1 MSTNMYSESALKTFQ
16 YIMSIHEF
24 RKAFSDE
31 HKPSWLK
38 ISTIT
43 MISTY
48 EKTVDYAKLRDIFT
62 KLGSITLQMK
72 DSKSTGFEWRLK
84 SSAKF
89 MNQVT
94 LWYKD
99 VYSTKSI
106 KVFSNGSLQVAGCSD
121 VLDCSR
127 VIHQLNYLL
136 KELKVIDEPAPL
148 SSYRI
153 VMINTNFSLNYDV
166 NVFKII
172 EHFSKSHIFNVTFE
186 PDKYSAVK
194 IKFKPAQDMKEVTVS
209 IFGTGKV
216 IITGAETLQEIALA
230 YNIIIQHVHS
240 YKSDIKVSKNTSEC
254 KVFMGYTFDDWIPT
268 LSKMGIQPWTFS
280 RVNQPIVF

>member
-1 MSTNMYSESALKTFQ
+1 MEYTDSALKTFEFL
-16 YIMSIHEF
+16 MTIHKF
-24 RKAFSDE
+24 REAVEEE
-31 HKPSWLK
+31 HRPSWLK

-43 MISTY
+43 MVSTNQKVVNF
-48 EKTVDYAKLRDIFT
+48 EKLRALFE
-62 KLGSITLQMK
+62 KLGSVTLNMR
-72 DSKSTGFEWRLK
+72 DSKAPGFEWKLK

-94 LWYKD
+94 LWYMD
-99 VYSTKSI
+99 CYSTKSV

-121 VLDCSR
+121 VLDCMR
-127 VIHQLNYLL
+127 IINQLNYLL
-136 KELKVIDEPAPL
+136 KTLEVVDEPAPI

-166 NVFKII
+166 NVIKVI
-172 EHFSKSHIFNVTFE
+172 EHFSSSPIFNVTFE

-209 IFGTGKV
+209 IFGTGKI

-230 YNIIIQHVHS
+230 YNTIVQHINAH
-240 YKSDIKVSKNTSEC
+240 KEEIKVSKNPWNC
-254 KVFMGYTFDDWIPT
+254 RVFMGYDFADWIPALKKLGT
-268 LSKMGIQPWTFS
+268 KPWTFS
-280 RVNQPIVF
+280 RINKAVVF

>member
-1 MSTNMYSESALKTFQ
+1 MENYSDAAIKTFQ
-16 YIMSIHEF
+16 YIMSLNTF
-24 RKAFSDE
+24 REACPE
-31 HKPSWLK
+31 EYKPSWVK

-48 EKTVDYAKLRDIFT
+48 KKAVNYAKLRDIFT
-62 KLGSITLQMK
+62 KLGSITLKMEK
-72 DSKSTGFEWRLK
+72 SKTDGFEWQLK
-84 SSAKF
+84 HSAQF

-121 VLDCSR
+121 ILDCLR
-127 VIHQLNYLL
+127 IINQLNYLL
-136 KELKVIDEPAPL
+136 KELDVIDEIAPL
-148 SSYRI
+148 TSYRI
-153 VMINTNFSLNYDV
+153 VMINTNFSLNYNV
-166 NVFKII
+166 NVLKII
-172 EHFSKSHIFNVTFE
+172 QHFSSSPIFNVTFE

-209 IFGTGKV
+209 IFGTGKI

-230 YNIIIQHVHS
+230 YNTIIQQVITHR
-240 YKSDIKVSKNTSEC
+240 KDILVSKNPSEC
-254 KVFMGYTFDDWIPT
+254 RVFMGYLFDDWIPT
-268 LSKMGIQPWTFS
+268 LTKLGVKPWTFA
-280 RVNQPIVF
+280 RINNPVNF

>member
-1 MSTNMYSESALKTFQ
+1 MSAVYSPSALKTFE
-16 YIMSIHEF
+16 YIMSINEF
-24 RKAFSDE
+24 REAFTEE

-48 EKTVDYAKLRDIFT
+48 DKAVDYAKLRDIFT
-62 KLGSITLQMK
+62 KLGSITLNMK
-72 DSKSTGFEWRLK
+72 DSKSSGFEWKLK

-99 VYSTKSI
+99 AYSTKSI

-121 VLDCSR
+121 ILDCTR
-127 VIHQLNYLL
+127 VINQLNYLL
-136 KELKVIDEPAPL
+136 KELEVIDKPAPL

-166 NVFKII
+166 NVHKII
-172 EHFSKSHIFNVTFE
+172 EHFSKSSIFNVTFE

-230 YNIIIQHVHS
+230 YNIIVQNIHS
-240 YKSDIKVSKNTSEC
+240 YRDEIKVSKNPSEC
-254 KVFMGYTFDDWIPT
+254 KIFMGYRFDDWIPT
-268 LSKMGIQPWTFS
+268 LKKMGVKPWTFE
-280 RVNQPIVF
+280 RTNQPIVF

>member
-1 MSTNMYSESALKTFQ
+1 MAYTDSTLKTFEFL
-16 YIMSIHEF
+16 MTIHKF
-24 RKAFSDE
+24 REAIEEE
-31 HKPSWLK
+31 HRPSWLK

-43 MISTY
+43 MVSTNKKVVNF
-48 EKTVDYAKLRDIFT
+48 EKLRALFEQ
-62 KLGSITLQMK
+62 LGSVTLNMR
-72 DSKSTGFEWRLK
+72 DSEAPGFEWKLK

-94 LWYKD
+94 LWYMD
-99 VYSTKSI
+99 CYSTKSV

-121 VLDCSR
+121 VLDCMR
-127 VIHQLNYLL
+127 IINQLNYLL
-136 KELKVIDEPAPL
+136 KTLEVVDEPAPI

-166 NVFKII
+166 NVIKVI
-172 EHFSKSHIFNVTFE
+172 EHFSSSPIFNVTFE

-230 YNIIIQHVHS
+230 YNTIVQHINAH
-240 YKSDIKVSKNTSEC
+240 KADIKVSKNPWNC
-254 KVFMGYTFDDWIPT
+254 RVFMGYDFADWIPT
-268 LSKMGIQPWTFS
+268 LEKLNTKPWTFS
-280 RVNQPIVF
+280 RINKAVVF